1 MTNQIFDQQ
10 LSYRANL
17 QPTVRLYPIGEKS
30 LLKSL
35 REQIRDVLFPE
46 KQTPLR
52 VTSRPVAIRDIWEK
66 RKTGRAATL
75 SLMVHALLIGGVIA
89 AVAFQP
95 KVQLATPVK
104 DKYVLVTPSDLLL
117 PMTKNPDEAMQ
128 GGGGGGT
135 VAKIEAPKGELPK
148 QSMVQLTPPQ
158 LDIKNPQ
165 PELPVEPT
173 VVVPAQLSKSSMPTL
188 GDPVAKIGGPPSNG
202 VGVGGG
208 IGSGRGTGIGV
219 GTGPGVGQGSGGGYG
234 GGVFKVG
241 GGIQAPQALFKP
253 EPEFTEEARQAK
265 HQGTVLLWLIVG
277 ADGTPRDI
285 KVVRRL
291 GMGLDQK
298 AVESVRQW
306 KFAPATKDGK
316 PVAVEVKVEVAFT
329 LH

>member
-1 MTNQIFDQQ
+1 MTNQIIDQQ
-10 LSYRANL
+10 LAYRAN
-17 QPTVRLYPIGEKS
+17 QPTLRLHRVDEVS
-30 LLKSL
+30 LLQSL
-35 REQIRDVLFPE
+35 KNNLRDVLFPE

-52 VTSRPVAIRDIWEK
+52 VTSRPVPVRNIWEK

-75 SLMVHALLIGGVIA
+75 SLMVHGLMIAGVIA
-89 AVAFQP
+89 AFAFQP
-95 KVQLATPVK
+95 KVTLTKPLKETV
-104 DKYVLVTPSDLLL
+104 VLVTPSDLL
-117 PMTKNPDEAMQ
+117 PMTKDADEAMQ

-135 VAKIEAPKGELPK
+135 VTKIEAPKGELPK
-148 QSMVQLTPPQ
+148 QSMIQLTPPQ
-158 LDIKNPQ
+158 LDIKNPK

-173 VVVPAQLSKSSMPTL
+173 VVVPAQLSKADMPTL
-188 GDPVAKIGGPPSNG
+188 GDPVAKVGGPPSNG

-208 IGSGRGTGIGV
+208 IGSGRGTGIGI
-219 GTGPGVGQGSGGGYG
+219 GTGAGVGQGSGGGYG

-253 EPEFTEEARQAK
+253 EPEFTEQARQAK

-277 ADGTPRDI
+277 ADGNPRDI
-285 KVVRRL
+285 KIVRPL

-298 AVESVRQW
+298 AIESVRQW

-316 PVAVEVKVEVAFT
+316 PVAVEVRVEVAFT